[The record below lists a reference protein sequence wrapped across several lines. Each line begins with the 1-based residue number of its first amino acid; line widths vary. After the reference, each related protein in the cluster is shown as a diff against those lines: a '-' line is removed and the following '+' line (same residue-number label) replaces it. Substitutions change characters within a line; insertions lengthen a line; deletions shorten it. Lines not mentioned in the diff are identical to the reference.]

1 MKALIQRTKF
11 VQETAGRMRVWCKER
26 FTADRW
32 LDENEREWYALDRLC
47 RSRPWAT
54 NREKAFPYPFRDA
67 TRRMVK
73 VEGDWV
79 GGSRPDILPTEA
91 RRHGIDCQVI
101 SQINCCPHFPP
112 EHRVLLF
119 APEFGSDRSFDV
131 DMWSFIEPDDQVD
144 LAVVCWQGW
153 ASFDVMLNQVL
164 DKVLSFADGVNTVWF
179 GQGMGGI
186 VAYELLKLLEIQN
199 IQTPNLPVAL
209 VVSDCPAPDKF
220 SQMYRPY
227 DEENWPGQLSQ
238 YSAARQ
244 KEIEEVVAMMKSYR
258 FRHQAHRKLL
268 VPVAACYHPG
278 RSSFDAASVQAWAD
292 YSHEPGFTELDL
304 GASEE
309 QEWYLDGLGPALH
322 PEPALLGTIS
332 RMCSEFSRW
341 KDAEY
346 PDIGPVEGP
355 IPEEVDCV
363 IVGAGIAGIYQAKV
377 MNELGK
383 SLVVFDRYHMIGG
396 VWEFYG
402 NEYSRVNTSEIGYRV
417 LDKKGTWTRPN
428 EDHTP
433 RRDIMRD
440 IYEIASNH
448 AYGKIRC
455 KTDVTKV
462 EKQPDGTYL
471 VQVKSLTGG
480 AECVVKAKAVSFQV
494 NRRIGKRRIVDWQD
508 SEKFK
513 GIICYGYGNEPKDID
528 FWNKRV
534 LVIGAGAFAF
544 ENVRTSVEHGARHV
558 TLLGRRDG
566 TTCPKWIDMI
576 AFLRPIDSSM
586 QTNKAGNMISF
597 EVWQKCYEDAGIR
610 PPGCWSEG
618 LLKPHNHT
626 ISVSD
631 LAFIGGYHGLVDLR
645 VGEIAR
651 IRQDGRGVCL
661 KDGSEIDVDIIIKCT
676 GFHLNDEVPQVV
688 GSSKMQSYGLIDY
701 NLNYQAEPLLDQGQ
715 FGSAKSTDTEAEN
728 PAMKEII
735 ELYQTKE
742 FVRGLE
748 LYRKIGLDEEP
759 LKPQGNP
766 FGSGQGGP
774 IDFLSYYF
782 AWLVDHPEEQAAL
795 LKHGGP
801 PSQEMVK
808 LWSSAIGQN
817 NSTTL
822 MRLICALAE
831 LEVDQKEASRTAL
844 LFPGQGSQYVGMLAK
859 CKDKPKVQSMI
870 SRANAIV
877 GYDLLE
883 VCLQGPTEKLDET
896 SVCQPAMFL
905 AGMAALEVLRE
916 TRPEAAERP
925 QAVAGLSLGEYCA
938 LCAAGVLEFDD
949 ALKLVMIRGTAMAE
963 AAASSPQA
971 MVSIAGLTEEVVAE
985 LCERAKQAAPGEG
998 EVCQIANVLFKKGFA
1013 CAGTRPAVERL
1024 REAAEKE
1031 KAMQAKLIKTS
1042 GGFHTE
1048 LMKPAQK
1055 TLDAAL
1061 ESIASRMKP
1070 PRCDVY
1076 MNATGQKVAAGT
1088 PPQEIMPLLSQQLCS
1103 RVLWEPS
1110 MQRMIDAG
1118 VEEFYEVGPG
1128 KQLKAMMK
1136 RIDQSAWSCTTNV
1149 EI

>member
-47 RSRPWAT
+47 RSRPWAR
-54 NREKAFPYPFRDA
+54 NRDKAFPYPFRDA
-67 TRRMVK
+67 TRRMIK

-79 GGSRPDILPTEA
+79 GGSRPDISALEA
-91 RRHGIDCQVI
+91 RRPGVDCEVI
-101 SQINCCPHFPP
+101 SPLNCPPHFPP

-119 APEFGSDRSFDV
+119 APEFGSDRSFDM

-144 LAVVCWQGW
+144 LSVVCWKGW
-153 ASFDVMLNQVL
+153 SNFDAMIKQVL
-164 DKVLSFADGVNTVWF
+164 EKVLSFADGVNTVWF
-179 GQGMGGI
+179 GQGMGAI
-186 VAYELLKLLEIQN
+186 VAYELLKLLELQE

-209 VVSDCPAPDKF
+209 VISDCPAPHVF
-220 SQMYRPY
+220 SEKYRPY
-227 DEENWPGQLSQ
+227 SEESWLGQVAQ
-238 YSAARQ
+238 YSAMRQ
-244 KEIEEVVAMMKSYR
+244 KEIEEVVSMMKSYR
-258 FRHQAHRKLL
+258 FHHGERKKLL
-268 VPVAACYHPG
+268 VPVAACCHTG
-278 RSSFDAASVQAWAD
+278 RSFFDATSVQAWAD
-292 YSHEPGFTELDL
+292 YSPEPFAFHDL
-304 GASEE
+304 GESQE
-309 QEWYLDGLGPALH
+309 QEWYLDGLGPALQ
-322 PEPALLGTIS
+322 PEPALLSVIS
-332 RMCSEFSRW
+332 TTCCNFSRW
-341 KDAEY
+341 NDADY
-346 PDIGPVEGP
+346 PDIGPVDGS
-355 IPEEVDCV
+355 IPTEVDCV

-377 MNELGK
+377 MDEASK
-383 SLVVFDRYHMIGG
+383 SLVVFDRYHIIGG

-402 NEYSRVNTSEIGYRV
+402 NDYSRVNTSEIGYRV
-417 LDKKGTWTRPN
+417 LDKKGMWTRPN

-440 IYEIASNH
+440 IYEIASKH

-455 KTDVTKV
+455 RTDVTKV
-462 EKQPDGTYL
+462 EKQNDGTYIVRVRTL
-471 VQVKSLTGG
+471 NDGVEHT
-480 AECVVKAKAVSFQV
+480 VKAKAVSFQV

-544 ENVRTSVEHGARHV
+544 ENVRTSIEHGARQV

-597 EVWQKCYEDAGIR
+597 EVWQKCYQDAGIR

-651 IRQDGRGVCL
+651 IRQDGRGVQL
-661 KDGSEIDVDIIIKCT
+661 RDGSEIDVDIIIKCT
-676 GFHLNDEVPQVV
+676 GFHLNDEVPEVV

-715 FGSAKSTDTEAEN
+715 FGSSKSTDAEAEN
-728 PAMKEII
+728 PAMREIV
-735 ELYQTKE
+735 ELYQTKD
-742 FVRGLE
+742 FLRGLE
-748 LYRKIGLDEEP
+748 LYRRIGLDEEP

-782 AWLVDHPEEQAAL
+782 AWLVDHPDEQAAL

-817 NSTTL
+817 NTTTL

-831 LEVDQKEASRTAL
+831 LEVGPAEGSKAAL
-844 LFPGQGSQYVGMLAK
+844 LFPGQGSQFVGMLAK
-859 CKDKPKVQSMI
+859 CKDNPTVQKMI
-870 SRANAIV
+870 SSANDIL

-883 VCLQGPTEKLDET
+883 VCLQGPEEKLSQT
-896 SVCQPAMFL
+896 SICQPAVFL

-916 TRPEAAERP
+916 TRPEAVNKPRS
-925 QAVAGLSLGEYCA
+925 VAGLSLGEYCA
-938 LCAAGVLEFDD
+938 LCAAGVFEFED
-949 ALKLVMIRGTAMAE
+949 AMKLVMIRGAAMAE
-963 AAASSPQA
+963 AAASRPQA
-971 MVSIAGLTEEVVAE
+971 MVSIAGLAEDVVTE
-985 LCERAKQAAPGEG
+985 LCKRAVTASGEG

-1013 CAGTRPAVERL
+1013 CAGTKAAIDKL
-1024 REAAEKE
+1024 KEAAEKE

-1042 GGFHTE
+1042 GGFHTD
-1048 LMKPAQK
+1048 LMKPAAK
-1055 TLDAAL
+1055 TLDDAL
-1061 ESIASRMKP
+1061 ASIAPRMKP

-1076 MNATGQKVAAGT
+1076 MNATGQKLAAGT
-1088 PPQEIMPLLSQQLCS
+1088 SVEEIVSLLSKQLCS
-1103 RVLWEPS
+1103 PVLWEPS
-1110 MQRMIDAG
+1110 MQRMIDDG
-1118 VEEFYEVGPG
+1118 VQEFYEVGPD
-1128 KQLKAMMK
+1128 KQLRAMMK

-1149 EI
+1149 DI